1 MSNPNQ
7 AVEHTPSGFSY
18 SRLLAYGRRYL
29 WPTYLLAFLFNLG
42 YGTSTGVVPL
52 VIRYLFDEVLPSAD
66 RTRLYAAPAVILVV
80 IGLRALCQY
89 LGAYLS
95 ETVGQGITADLR
107 AEIAAR
113 VMVLPQAYIDRG
125 SSSSLISRVL
135 SDVTLVKT
143 GLVDGLTSLAKDSL
157 TLLVLVLVAFY
168 QDWLLSLVAF
178 ILFPLG
184 VWPVLR
190 SSRKVRR
197 HSSRGQSS
205 LARLASTLQEAVV
218 GSRVVKVF
226 GMEGYE
232 LERFELENRSVLR
245 SALRTTRAKL
255 ANQPLMELLG
265 AAGFSAVLLY
275 GGEAVIAGTRTTGS
289 FFAFLTSLYLCYAPF
304 KGLAKA
310 NAVLQQG
317 VAAAG
322 EVFAILDT
330 PPDPADPPQPRPLG
344 TFGGVLRA
352 EAVSFAYDQEPVIRG
367 LELEIPRGSTVAL
380 VGPSG
385 GGKST
390 IIDLFCRFYDPTAGR
405 ISIDGLDLREISLAD
420 LRSQISLVD
429 QNTFLFNDSVANNIA
444 YGHGFVGRSGTAG
457 QGALC
462 AGGPAGGA
470 GLSGREQAGPEE
482 IVAAARAANAHGFI
496 ENLADGYDT
505 LIGENGAMLSGG
517 QRQRIAIARA
527 LIKNAPILFLDEATS
542 ALDSASEQ
550 VVQEALDRLMANRT
564 TLVVAH
570 RLSTVVN
577 ADRICVIAAGRLVES
592 GQHADLLARG
602 GVYAGLVSSQF
613 ATAEALSP

>member
-1 MSNPNQ
+1 MSQ
-7 AVEHTPSGFSY
+7 TTASSSDTATAAGSASASGVGSSPRSTY
-18 SRLLAYGRRYL
+18 RRLLAYGRPYL
-29 WPTYLLAFLFNLG
+29 WPTFLLAFLFNLG
-42 YGTSTGVVPL
+42 YGASTGVVPL
-52 VIRYLFDEVLPSAD
+52 VIRYLFDQVLPSGD
-66 RTRLYAAPAVILVV
+66 RTRLYAAPGVILVV

-89 LGAYLS
+89 LGSYLTES
-95 ETVGQGITADLR
+95 VGQGITADLR
-107 AEIAAR
+107 AQLAAR
-113 VMVLPQAYIDRG
+113 VMVLPQAYIDR
-125 SSSSLISRVL
+125 SSSSGLISRLL

-143 GLVDGLTSLAKDSL
+143 GIVDGLTSLAKDSL

-205 LARLASTLQEAVV
+205 LARLAGTLQEAVV

-232 LERFELENRSVLR
+232 LERFQQENRSVLR

-289 FFAFLTSLYLCYAPF
+289 FFAFLTSIYLCYAPF

-317 VAAAG
+317 VAASRDL
-322 EVFAILDT
+322 FAILDT
-330 PPDPADPPQPRPLG
+330 EPDPVDPLQPRPLG
-344 TFGGVLRA
+344 PFRQALRA
-352 EAVSFAYDQEPVIRG
+352 EAVCFAYNQEPVIRD
-367 LELEIPRGSTVAL
+367 LNLEIPHGGTVAL

-390 IIDLFCRFYDPTAGR
+390 IIDLFCRFYDPGAGQ
-405 ISIDGLDLREISLAD
+405 ITIDGLDLREISLAD

-429 QNTFLFNDSVANNIA
+429 QNTFLFNDTVASNIA
-444 YGHGFVGRSGTAG
+444 YGHGPG
-457 QGALC
+457 QGR
-462 AGGPAGGA
+462 GEGA
-470 GLSGREQAGPEE
+470 SRQE

-496 ENLADGYDT
+496 EQLSEGYDT

-542 ALDSASEQ
+542 ALDSASEL

-570 RLSTVVN
+570 RMSTVVN
-577 ADRICVIAAGRLVES
+577 ADRICVIAGGRVVET
-592 GQHADLLARG
+592 GRHGELLARD
-602 GVYAGLVSSQF
+602 GVYTGLVSSQF
-613 ATAEALSP
+613 ATAAAISPA